1 MFTGL
6 IERKGILSSRR
17 KINGGWC
24 LQIECEMWHDEPVEI
39 GESIAVQGVCL
50 TVTSVLANGFT
61 ADLLDETLRR
71 SALGELKKGSA
82 VNLERAL
89 RFGDRLGG
97 HIVSGH
103 VDETG
108 SLLSIGEEGR
118 DKVLTVSC
126 SRDFSMQCVMKGS
139 VTLNGVS
146 LTITDLT
153 DTSVS
158 VNIIPHTW
166 KETSLSELKPGSP
179 INLEADIIGKYIARR
194 MEAQT
199 HSITEDTLKKAGF
212 FDA

>member
-6 IERKGILSSRR
+6 IERKGTLAARK
-17 KINGGWC
+17 KINGGWS
-24 LQIECEMWHDEPVEI
+24 LQINCEMWHDDPVEL

-50 TVTSVLANGFT
+50 TVTSVLSDGFT

-71 SALGELKKGSA
+71 SALGELDKGA
-82 VNLERAL
+82 ALNLERAL

-108 SLLSIGEEGR
+108 SLISIGKEGR
-118 DKVLTVSC
+118 DKVLTVAC

-139 VTLNGVS
+139 VTINGVS
-146 LTITDLT
+146 LTITGLT
-153 DTSVS
+153 DSSVS

-166 KETSLSELKPGSP
+166 QATSLSELRPGSP

-194 MEAQT
+194 MEAQSHT
-199 HSITEDTLKKAGF
+199 ITEDTLKKAGF

>member
-6 IERKGILSSRR
+6 IERKGTIAARR
-17 KINGGWC
+17 KINGGWS
-24 LQIECEMWHDEPVEI
+24 LQIKCEMWADEPVEI

-50 TVTSVLANGFT
+50 TVTSVLADGFT

-71 SALGELKKGSA
+71 TALGELKKGSA

-103 VDETG
+103 VDEKG
-108 SLLSIGEEGR
+108 VLSAIGEEGR

-139 VTLNGVS
+139 VSLNGVS
-146 LTITDLT
+146 LTITGLT

-166 KETSLSELKPGSP
+166 QATSLSELKPGAP
-179 INLEADIIGKYIARR
+179 VNLEADIIGKFIARR
-194 MEAQT
+194 MEAQNHT
-199 HSITEDTLKKAGF
+199 ITEDTLKKAGF

>member
-6 IERKGILSSRR
+6 IERKGTLASR
-17 KINGGWC
+17 KKSNGGWT
-24 LQIECEMWHDEPVEI
+24 LQIKCEMWHDEPVEL
-39 GESIAVQGVCL
+39 GESVAVQGVCL
-50 TVTSVLANGFT
+50 TVTSVLPDGFT

-71 SALGELKKGSA
+71 SALGELKKGAA

-108 SLLSIGEEGR
+108 SLISIKEDGR
-118 DKVLTVSC
+118 DKILTVSC
-126 SRDFSMQCVMKGS
+126 SRDFSLQCVMKGS
-139 VTLNGVS
+139 VTINGVS
-146 LTITDLT
+146 LTITGLT
-153 DTSVS
+153 ETSVS

-166 KETSLSELKPGSP
+166 QETSLSELKPGSP

-199 HSITEDTLKKAGF
+199 HTITEDTLKKAGF
-212 FDA
+212 YDA